1 MISIII
7 PVFNE
12 EATIA
17 ELLTFLS
24 KCKGIDKLE
33 IVVVDGGST
42 DATAKVV
49 SSFGVKFFESPQKG
63 RASQMNYGAVQA
75 KGEILYFLH
84 SDTFPP
90 KDFIEQ
96 IKRAVNKGYQSG
108 CFRLSFDIPHPVLK
122 FYSWFTQFDIDF
134 FRFGDQS
141 LFTERE
147 LFERAGGFDEKLLVM
162 EDQELVKALKGQG
175 KFKILEDRVITSAR
189 KYQKIGVIKLQV
201 IFLMIVMLYYLGVNQ
216 ITIAHF
222 YRESLK

>member
-12 EATIA
+12 EAAIA

-24 KCKGIDKLE
+24 RCKGIDNAE

-42 DATAKVV
+42 DTTAKVV
-49 SSFGVKFFESPQKG
+49 NSFGVKFFESPQKG
-63 RASQMNYGAVQA
+63 RASQMNYGASQA
-75 KGEILYFLH
+75 KYEILYFLH

-90 KDFIEQ
+90 KNFIEQ
-96 IKRAVNKGYQSG
+96 IKRGVNKGYQSG
-108 CFRLSFDIPHPVLK
+108 CFRLSFGISHPVLQ
-122 FYSWFTQFDIDF
+122 FYSWFTRFDVDF

-162 EDQELVKALKGQG
+162 EDQEIVKALKRQG
-175 KFKILEDRVITSAR
+175 KFKILKDSVITSAR
-189 KYQKIGVIKLQV
+189 KYQKVGVIKLQV
-201 IFLMIVMLYYLGVNQ
+201 IFLMIVILYYLGVNQ
-216 ITIAHF
+216 ITIVHF
-222 YRESLK
+222 YRESIK